1 MFILDFWK
9 NLGTKTKRILTIV
22 IFLII
27 SIMMT
32 IFGILTPLSPQL
44 VDDLGKGLE
53 DTQTIISNLPA
64 VQQVSFIFG
73 NNFMICLIG
82 FVPIIGPI
90 FESYVLYSTGVTITA
105 YVSYM
110 NMQFNPILVFASLF
124 ILPFTWLEFLAYSLA
139 ISESFWLTWRLIKR
153 KGKKEIKNSCI
164 IISISAA
171 ILLVAA
177 IIEVAMI
184 LYMESLA

>member
-1 MFILDFWK
+1 MLILDFWK
-9 NLGTKTKRILTIV
+9 NLGTKTKRILATV
-22 IFLII
+22 IFFVI
-27 SIMMT
+27 SVMMT
-32 IFGILTPLSPQL
+32 MFGILTPLSSQMIT
-44 VDDLGKGLE
+44 DLGEGLE
-53 DTQTIISNLPA
+53 ETQTMISNLPA

-105 YVSYM
+105 YVSHM
-110 NMQFNPILVFASLF
+110 NMQVNPILVFASLF
-124 ILPFTWLEFLAYSLA
+124 ILPFTWLEFLAYSSA
-139 ISESFWLTWRLIKR
+139 ISESFWLMWRLIKR
-153 KGKKEIKNSCI
+153 KGKSEIKNSCI
-164 IISISAA
+164 IISLCAA

-184 LYMESLA
+184 LYMESLV